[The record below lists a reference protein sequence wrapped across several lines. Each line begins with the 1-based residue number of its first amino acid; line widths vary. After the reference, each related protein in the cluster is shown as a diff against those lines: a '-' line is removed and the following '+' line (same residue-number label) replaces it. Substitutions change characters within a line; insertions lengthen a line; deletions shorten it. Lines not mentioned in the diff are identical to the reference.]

1 MQRHIIILLAVSH
14 LLTGI
19 VVFVM
24 PQWFYDTVPGVAPL
38 GPFNLHFIRDA
49 GLAYAACGLL
59 LALGWHRRD
68 YLLCM
73 AGCTWI
79 CFHALYH
86 AQMWVARGMQAD
98 LVAWVNLFG
107 IQLPAWLP
115 LIMAVALWRAREGND
130 HA

>member
-1 MQRHIIILLAVSH
+1 MQRLIILLLAVNH
-14 LLTGI
+14 LLTG
-19 VVFVM
+19 VVIFVM
-24 PQWFYDTVPGVAPL
+24 PQWFYGTVPGVAEL

-68 YLLCM
+68 YLLCI

-79 CFHALYH
+79 CFHALFH
-86 AQMWVARGMQAD
+86 AHMWVARGMPAD

-107 IQLPAWLP
+107 VQLPAWLP
-115 LIMAVALWRAREGND
+115 LVMAVLLWRSREGRAD
-130 HA
+130 A

>member
-1 MQRHIIILLAVSH
+1 MQRLIVIFFAVSH

-24 PQWFYDTVPGVAPL
+24 PQWFYDTVPGVAAL

-49 GLAYAACGLL
+49 GLAFAASGIL
-59 LALGWHRRD
+59 LALGWRRHD
-68 YLLCM
+68 YVLCI
-73 AGCTWI
+73 AGCTWV
-79 CFHALYH
+79 CFHAAYH
-86 AQMWVARGMQAD
+86 AQMWVARGMPAD
-98 LVAWVNLFG
+98 LVAWVNLLG

-115 LIMAVALWRAREGND
+115 LVIALLLLRARRGGD

>member
-1 MQRHIIILLAVSH
+1 MPRHIIILMAVSH

-19 VVFVM
+19 VIFVF
-24 PQWFYDTVPGVAPL
+24 PHWFYETVPGVAQL

-49 GLAYAACGLL
+49 GLAYAAAGVL
-59 LALGWHRRD
+59 LALGWYWRD

-73 AGCTWI
+73 AGGTWV
-79 CFHALYH
+79 CCHALYH
-86 AQMWVARGMQAD
+86 AQMWVARGMPAD
-98 LVAWVNLFG
+98 LVAWVNLLG

-115 LIMAVALWRAREGND
+115 LVMAVALWRTREGHD

>member
-1 MQRHIIILLAVSH
+1 MQRLIIILLAANH

-19 VVFVM
+19 VIFVL
-24 PQWFYDTVPGVAPL
+24 PQWFYDTIPGVAEL

-49 GLAYAACGLL
+49 GLAFAASGLL

-68 YLLCM
+68 YVLCV

-79 CFHALYH
+79 CLHAMYH
-86 AQMWVARGMQAD
+86 AQMWVARGMPAD

-107 IQLPAWLP
+107 IQVPAWLP
-115 LIMAVALWRAREGND
+115 LAAAVLLLRERKAGA

>member
-1 MQRHIIILLAVSH
+1 MQRHIILLMALSH

-24 PQWFYDTVPGVAPL
+24 PQWFYDTVPGVAEL

-49 GLAYAACGLL
+49 GLAFAAGGAL
-59 LALGWHRRD
+59 LALGWYRRD
-68 YLLCM
+68 YLVCM

-79 CFHALYH
+79 CIHALYH
-86 AQMWVARGMQAD
+86 AQMWLARGMPVD

-115 LIMAVALWRAREGND
+115 LAMAVALWRAREGGD

>member
-14 LLTGI
+14 LLTGV
-19 VVFVM
+19 VVFVA
-24 PQWFYDTVPGVAPL
+24 PQWFYDTVPGVAQM

-49 GLAYAACGLL
+49 GLAYAACGIL
-59 LALGWHRRD
+59 LALGWQRRD
-68 YLLCM
+68 YLVCM

-86 AQMWVARGMQAD
+86 AQMWVARGMPAD

-107 IQLPAWLP
+107 IQVPAWLP
-115 LIMAVALWRAREGND
+115 LILALTLWRARKGAD